1 MYYEITN
8 LLTRG
13 LDLAGGQSI
22 WRETWVIMTDADA
35 TVDKY
40 LSVSSH
46 CWLSLNKI
54 EMYARVIL
62 ISNLWRRR

>member
-40 LSVSSH
+40 HTYQLAATVGF
-46 CWLSLNKI
+46 L
-54 EMYARVIL
+54 
-62 ISNLWRRR
+62 